1 EGRSLRQIIDAEGAL
16 PLDRAGRL
24 LAQLAEALDFAHAH
38 DVLHRDL
45 KPSNVLVGPD
55 DHVTL
60 VDFGLAHAVE
70 YGEEGRLT
78 DSDLKPGTPEYMAPE
93 RIEGISEGP
102 SIDHYAL
109 GVMAYELLTGR
120 VPFAREKSLQVLYAQ
135 VHRPPD

>member
-1 EGRSLRQIIDAEGAL
+1 MDELTGRTLGDYLLSEVLGSGGWGVVYRALHRTLNRPRAVKVL
-16 PLDRAGRL
+16 PLQ
-24 LAQLAEALDFAHAH
+24 LAQ
-38 DVLHRDL
+38 
-45 KPSNVLVGPD
+45 
-55 DHVTL
+55 VTL

-120 VPFAREKSLQVLYAQ
+120 VPFAREKSLQVLYAH
-135 VHRPPD
+135 VHR